1 MNLSYYKGAV
11 LLAVGVLVG
20 SLVMIGCDSRQGEDK
35 ECEETHEIAKSVH
48 VVKYGGHEYLVLYKI
63 WAGAYGGAGA
73 GGICH
78 SESCPCRKGTPCD
91 CRADLDKKND

>member
-35 ECEETHEIAKSVH
+35 ECEATHDIAESIRIVT
-48 VVKYGGHEYLVLYKI
+48 YGGHEYLVLYKKFTGVYGD
-63 WAGAYGGAGA
+63 AGV

-78 SESCPCRKGTPCD
+78 SASCPCHKGTPCD

>member
-20 SLVMIGCDSRQGEDK
+20 SLVMVGCDSNSRDK
-35 ECEETHEIAKSVH
+35 ELNEKLDIAESIRIVT
-48 VVKYGGHEYLVLYKI
+48 YGGHEYLVLYKKFTGVYGD
-63 WAGAYGGAGA
+63 AGV

-78 SESCPCRKGTPCD
+78 SASCPCRKGTPCD
-91 CRADLDKKND
+91 CRADLDRKND